1 MAPTV
6 LEELWK
12 RIQHCCA
19 TLRRSRNKRD
29 VGSCWLKRLTGFK
42 LWAATRNNMQQGEQT
57 DATCNIQQWSC
68 WSTMLRPFARGFT
81 AVQGLLEKKGDVLML
96 FFEKSTMI

>member
-1 MAPTV
+1 
-6 LEELWK
+6 
-12 RIQHCCA
+12 
-19 TLRRSRNKRD
+19 
-29 VGSCWLKRLTGFK
+29 
-42 LWAATRNNMQQGEQT
+42 MQQGEQT